1 MKTFWLSF
9 AVFIFVAHAF
19 AQPPAQDLQDSL
31 VADSLTADSLHA
43 DSLAKISLALDV
55 DSDDA
60 DHTNEVDESIGAR
73 IRNTDHLVWD
83 YFPEGFIVEFAYA
96 APAVVH
102 LSFWRFRDVGGPNWM
117 KKMESCSG
125 SRHCLWRSAKVV
137 FLMKEFYR
145 CCCSFF
151 AWNRAVL
158 RW

>member
-9 AVFIFVAHAF
+9 AVFIFVANAF
-19 AQPPAQDLQDSL
+19 AQSPAQDLQ
-31 VADSLTADSLHA
+31 DSLTADSLHA
-43 DSLAKISLALDV
+43 DSLAKISLVLDV

-102 LSFWRFRDVGGPNWM
+102 LSF
-117 KKMESCSG
+117 
-125 SRHCLWRSAKVV
+125 
-137 FLMKEFYR
+137 
-145 CCCSFF
+145 
-151 AWNRAVL
+151 
-158 RW
+158 